1 MYLTIDFS
9 PFQIVYGFNPLTP
22 MDLIPLPFKEMVSL
36 DGEKKAK
43 MVRQLHETVNRLFS
57 NPVIGFGCICIR
69 NDFLTK
75 GNQNYSLVVMVH
87 FKF

>member
-1 MYLTIDFS
+1 M
-9 PFQIVYGFNPLTP
+9 N
-22 MDLIPLPFKEMVSL
+22 LIPLPFEEKVSL

-43 MVRQLHETVNRLFS
+43 MVRQLHEGVRLQIEKKTDFTLLKQIRDVNWLFS
-57 NPVIGFGCICIR
+57 NPVIGFGCTCVR

-87 FKF
+87 FRF